1 MSPWLSLLGILVLC
15 LPAGCQVRQPMAG
28 DEIEPA
34 DLLERAGG
42 KLQKEPIASND
53 FAISV
58 VGIDFSDIPIG
69 DAELAPAAKLPYL
82 RTIVLRGTKVTDAG
96 LAIFRDCQRLET
108 FDLSHTDVVGTGLGD
123 LRFDPIKEIDLSDS
137 KFGDRGMAGLIETG
151 RHLLRLN
158 LAGTKISDEGLESLK
173 NLHVLESIDLGRTRI
188 TGAGL
193 HYLSS
198 GLKQLGLSGT
208 TLRNGGLTELEQMGL
223 LESLDLSASN
233 VTDDAIPYIEAMI
246 EAQCTRATRRTF
258 VSLDLRKTAVSEAAI
273 TRLRQAVPGLAVQR

>member
-1 MSPWLSLLGILVLC
+1 MLLLC
-15 LPAGCQVRQPMAG
+15 LPAGCKVQQPMAG
-28 DEIEPA
+28 DEIGPA
-34 DLLERAGG
+34 ELLEQAGG

-58 VGIDFSDIPIG
+58 VGIDFSGIPAG

-96 LAIFRDCQRLET
+96 LAAFRDCQHLET
-108 FDLSHTDVVGTGLGD
+108 LDLSHTDVLGTGLGD
-123 LRFDPIKEIDLSDS
+123 LRFDPIKELDLADS
-137 KFGDRGMAGLIETG
+137 NLGDRGMASLVEAG

-188 TGAGL
+188 SGAGL
-193 HYLSS
+193 RYLSP

-208 TLRNGGLTELEQMGL
+208 SLRNGGLTDLEQMSL

-233 VTDDAIPYIEAMI
+233 VTDDAIPYIEAMV
-246 EAQCTRATRRTF
+246 EAQCTKATRRTF
-258 VSLDLRKTAVSEAAI
+258 VSLDLRKTAVSDAAI
-273 TRLRQAVPGLAVQR
+273 ARLRQAVPGLAVQR